1 MLKQFRN
8 QKRLL
13 SVFLWLV
20 IAAFIGTIFLVWG
33 VGSKNQ
39 GSNNYALKVNEYKVS
54 YQEYQNSYQNTVD
67 TLRQLFGDQ
76 SGQMPSNEEM
86 QKQVITELKNK
97 YLLLGVA
104 NKLNIPVSDTE
115 VMNELT
121 NISSFLQNGQ
131 FSPERYTNVLRA
143 NGLTPAAF
151 EQSLK
156 EDIKISKLRNMIR
169 NSTRVTLS
177 EIKKEYTYR
186 NTEAKIRYISFNPSS
201 FKDSVSV
208 KNEDLRS
215 YFVENKENYR
225 IPEEI
230 KLKYIEFDSQDFNI
244 ETDIPQQEME
254 SYYFQNKSEFSQ
266 PEKVKASHILMRVKN
281 FDNETEVKNARN
293 KIENVLAQLKNGNNF
308 AKMAKKYSE
317 DASAQDGGDL
327 GYFKKG
333 EMIKEFEN
341 VAFSLK
347 TGEISGIVKT
357 PFGFHIIKVTDHQK
371 AKDLTFQEVKDSI
384 AEKLKKRNKDQY
396 FNNRVFKIYS
406 KILKAS
412 NISAYQSKNDNITV
426 HTTKYFNTYED
437 VYPLKGN
444 PDVKSQLFNLPET
457 EVSNVIDIGN
467 KKYIFEVSDRKDSYV
482 PEFSTI
488 EDKVRQDYIQEQS
501 IQKARQYA
509 KELLKKNKNIEK
521 ISDNINKNYTTTP
534 FFKRSENI
542 PGVGINSKM
551 TDGIFDAKKGST
563 LDKPYTVNSKVYLVE
578 LADIKTPDFP
588 ADKDHPDIRNFIAN
602 IKSEAALNSYTSK
615 LESSAEIWI
624 APSFRDYIDNPK
636 SNK

>member
-1 MLKQFRN
+1 MLKRFRN

-39 GSNNYALKVNEYKVS
+39 SGNNYALKVNEYKVS
-54 YQEYQNSYQNTVD
+54 YEEYQNSYQNTAN
-67 TLRQLFGDQ
+67 TLRQLFGNQ
-76 SGQMPSNEEM
+76 SGQMPSNEEI

-97 YLLLGVA
+97 YLLLEQA

-156 EDIKISKLRNMIR
+156 EDIKISKFRNMIR
-169 NSTRVTLS
+169 NSTRVTPA
-177 EIKKEYTYR
+177 EIKKEYAYR

-201 FKDSVSV
+201 FKDSVKV
-208 KNEDLRS
+208 KKEALRT
-215 YFVENKENYR
+215 YFIDNKENYR

-230 KLKYIEFDSQDFNI
+230 KLKYVEFDPQDFDI
-244 ETDIPQQEME
+244 KTDITQQEME

-266 PEKVKASHILMRVKN
+266 PEKVRASHILIRVKN
-281 FDNETEVKNARN
+281 FDNETEVKQARS
-293 KIENVLAQLKNGNNF
+293 KIKDILAQLKKGKDF
-308 AKMAKKYSE
+308 AEMAKKYSE
-317 DASAQDGGDL
+317 DASAQNGGDL

-341 VAFSLK
+341 TAFSLQ
-347 TGEISGIVKT
+347 TGETSGIVKT

-371 AKDLTFQEVKDSI
+371 AKDLTFQEAKDSI
-384 AEKLKKRNKDQY
+384 AEKLKEQNKDQN
-396 FNNRVFKIYS
+396 FNDKVFRIYS

-412 NISAYQSKNDNITV
+412 NISAYESKNDNITV

-437 VYPLKGN
+437 VFPLKGN
-444 PDVKSQLFNLPET
+444 PDVKNQLFDLPET
-457 EVSNVIDIGN
+457 EISNVIDIGD
-467 KKYIFEVSDRKDSYV
+467 KKYIFEVADRKDSYI
-482 PEFSTI
+482 PEFSKI
-488 EDKVRQDYIQEQS
+488 EDKVRQDYIQDQS
-501 IQKARQYA
+501 IQKAQNYA
-509 KELLKKNKNIEK
+509 EKLLKENKNIEN
-521 ISDNINKNYTTTP
+521 ISDSINQNYTTTP
-534 FFKRSENI
+534 FFKRAENI

-551 TDGIFDAKKGST
+551 TENIFDAEKGST
-563 LDKPYTVNSKVYLVE
+563 LDKPYTVNSKVYLIE

-588 ADKDHPDIRNFIAN
+588 ENKDHPDIKNFISN
-602 IKSEAALNSYTSK
+602 IKSEAALNSYVSK
-615 LESSAEIWI
+615 LESTAEIWV
-624 APSFRDYIDNPK
+624 APSLRDSTGN
-636 SNK
+636 

>member
-33 VGSKNQ
+33 VGSRNQ
-39 GSNNYALKVNEYKVS
+39 SSNNYALKVNEYKVS
-54 YQEYQNSYQNTVD
+54 YEEYQNSYQNTVD
-67 TLRQLFGDQ
+67 TLRQLFGNQ
-76 SGQMPSNEEM
+76 SKQMPSNEEI

-97 YLLLGVA
+97 YLLLGQA

-131 FSPERYTNVLRA
+131 FSPERYTNILRA

-169 NSTRVTLS
+169 NSTRVTPS

-186 NTEAKIRYISFNPSS
+186 NTEAKIRYIPFSPSS
-201 FKDSVSV
+201 FKDNVNI
-208 KNEDLRS
+208 KDEDLRA

-230 KLKYIEFDSQDFNI
+230 KLKYIEFNPRDFDFKTNI
-244 ETDIPQQEME
+244 TQQEME

-266 PEKVKASHILMRVKN
+266 PEKVRASHILIRVKD

-293 KIENVLAQLKNGNNF
+293 KIENILAQLKKGKDF
-308 AKMAKKYSE
+308 SEMAKKYSE
-317 DASAQDGGDL
+317 DASAQNGGDL

-341 VAFSLK
+341 TAFSLE
-347 TGEISGIVKT
+347 TGKISGIVKT

-371 AKDLTFQEVKDSI
+371 AKELTFQEAKDSI
-384 AEKLKKRNKDQY
+384 AEKLKKRNKEQY
-396 FNNRVFKIYS
+396 FNDRVFNIYS

-426 HTTKYFNTYED
+426 HTTKYFNTYEN
-437 VYPLKGN
+437 VYPLEGK
-444 PDVKSQLFNLPET
+444 PDVKRQLFNLPEA
-457 EVSNVIDIGN
+457 EVSNVIDIGD
-467 KKYIFEVSDRKDSYV
+467 KKYVFEVADRKDSYV
-482 PEFSTI
+482 PEFSKI
-488 EDKVRQDYIQEQS
+488 EEKVRQDYIQEQS
-501 IQKARQYA
+501 IQKARNYA
-509 KELLKKNKNIEK
+509 EKLLKENKNIES
-521 ISDNINKNYTTTP
+521 ISDSVNKNYTTTP
-534 FFKRSENI
+534 FFKRAESI
-542 PGVGINSKM
+542 PGIGINSKL
-551 TDGIFDAKKGST
+551 TDNIFAAEMGST

-588 ADKDHPDIRNFIAN
+588 AEKDHPDIRNFIAN
-602 IKSEAALNSYTSK
+602 IKSEAALNSYISK
-615 LESSAEIWI
+615 LESKAEIWV
-624 APSFRDYIDNPK
+624 APSLRDYIGN
-636 SNK
+636 